1 MSAPA
6 IKGIALDMGTSGIR
20 AQAIM
25 EDGQVY
31 STAISA
37 KHPLPGANVM
47 DHLHFCLELGDDL
60 THTLMMAA
68 VNRVLASLS
77 IDLSVVRR
85 VAVCGNPIQLS
96 LFQKM
101 EIRDLAFA
109 GRRAQRKLGIVEP
122 VRRDAIIRRAGDLGL
137 LVHPDADVIIPP
149 VVRHE
154 IGADALAMMYVTGM
168 LDRDEIAL
176 VTDYGTNAE
185 MALKV
190 GGDIFTGSAAA
201 GPALEGQH
209 VSCGMLAAPG
219 AIAGVSFRGDNWL
232 GWVLDDQLD
241 SREGDW
247 CDPRGGDC
255 SLLGPMHGQ
264 AKGITGTGVVAAL
277 AEGIRSRVVGPPVID
292 SPDGAL
298 HFQDGI
304 HLLEKDVKEAGKAIG
319 AIRAGHLTLA
329 EAAGIKLSDIEVVY
343 MTGASGT
350 YVDAMQA
357 QDVGLVPNGVAR
369 IVQAGNTSLQ
379 LAGELV
385 RNPGLLPRLQE
396 IADGIRARHV
406 MFADSSVFKNAYVC
420 ELAFWD
426 EGMPAE
432 MMDGMLALYG
442 IQPLPSR
449 EREPEVIRLTNKDI
463 VDVGELPLT
472 VLHGVGVRLWF
483 ESPDCLGS
491 GCGVCASECPEQ
503 AREILPTA
511 DGGHRVVV
519 RSELCNGTAC
529 RRCEAGCPEGA
540 FHYDRLQL
548 DPASLEEMLDLREAR

>member
-6 IKGIALDMGTSGIR
+6 IIGIALDMGTSGIR

-25 EDGQVY
+25 QDGRVY

-68 VNRVLASLS
+68 VNRVLAALS
-77 IDLSVVRR
+77 IDLPAVRR

-190 GGDIFTGSAAA
+190 GGDILTGSAAA

-219 AIAGVSFRGDNWL
+219 AVAGVSFRGDSWL

-247 CDPRGGDC
+247 CDPRNGDC
-255 SLLGPMHGQ
+255 SLLGPMHGR

-277 AEGIRSRVVGPPVID
+277 AEGIRSGLVGPPVID

-329 EAAGIKLSDIEVVY
+329 ETAGIKLSDIEVVY

-449 EREPEVIRLTNKDI
+449 DREPEVIRLTNKDI
-463 VDVGELPLT
+463 VDVGELPLA
-472 VLHGVGVRLWF
+472 VLHGVGVSLWF
-483 ESPDCLGS
+483 ESADCLGD
-491 GCGVCASECPEQ
+491 GCGVCAIECPED
-503 AREILPTA
+503 AREIRTV
-511 DGGHRVVV
+511 DGAHRVIVE
-519 RSELCNGTAC
+519 SELCNGTAC
-529 RRCEAGCPEGA
+529 RRCEAGCPEA
-540 FHYDRLQL
+540 VFRYDRLQL
-548 DPASLEEMLDLREAR
+548 DPASLEEMLRLGDGR